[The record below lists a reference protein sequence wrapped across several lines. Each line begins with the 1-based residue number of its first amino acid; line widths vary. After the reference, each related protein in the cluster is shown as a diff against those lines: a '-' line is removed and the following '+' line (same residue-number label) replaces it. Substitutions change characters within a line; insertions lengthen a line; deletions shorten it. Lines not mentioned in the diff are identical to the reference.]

1 VSIVT
6 DRRAGTALSAGA
18 GSTGSRDRGAP
29 VRIIQIY
36 AVLLVLIPPTHI
48 IGPLGAMGTPATV
61 LGVVALMLWGVAV
74 LTPGDYLCRT
84 VVAVR
89 VVMGLLVGTI
99 LLGYAALHLRHIPGA
114 ELLGSD
120 RALLQ
125 VLSWA
130 GVALLAAEGLRDRG
144 ELYRVLRTLSAAVAV
159 MAVVGL
165 LQFRSGIDLAELAN
179 QIPGLQENAEL
190 VSIQDRAG
198 FRRPAGTSTHPIE
211 FGCVIAMAFP
221 LALHLARFDVARSPV
236 RRWLPV
242 GAVAVGIPVAVSRS
256 AVLGAVVAAVVIFLG
271 LEPRLRPRALGAAAA
286 FIVVIYATTP
296 GLLGTLRNLFVNAG
310 SDSSITYRT
319 NDYEAVGEYIRQA
332 PWLGRGPGTFLS
344 DSYIIL
350 DNQYL
355 LSAVEIGLVGL
366 SVVIGY
372 LLATAFLGRGA
383 RHRTTDP
390 AVRDLGQAL
399 AAASLASAVT
409 AFTFDGFSFL
419 MFAGFVPLCL
429 GVAGALWAIERTAE
443 RRLGVEQSLEA
454 EGWEPSREA
463 APVGVP
469 GASAGYRRGEDA
481 TFWVVDVASPAG
493 ATFIERGGDAGQA
506 GHELYGADGELEWLT
521 TSDAEPFGIMTGLS
535 SDQAGHGPIGDDGR
549 DTHDLRRVVALIGA
563 GVALAVLAA
572 LPFAI
577 DGGGN
582 DQDVAVAPIVT
593 PPLPTPTSTS
603 TTVPPNIATSSRP
616 SGTTAPRSRIIATAE
631 PEFAPMVRPL
641 RTDTM
646 AGTSARPS
654 SALSPTSSPTPP
666 PTGGPTVTTMPSTVP
681 PTPTTVP
688 PTTTTTAA
696 PTTTTVPTTTTAPA
710 TTTTTAAPPPP

>member
-84 VVAVR
+84 AVPVR
-89 VVMGLLVGTI
+89 VVMGLLVGTT
-99 LLGYAALHLRHIPGA
+99 LLGYAVLHLRHIPGA

-120 RALLQ
+120 RALLK

-165 LQFRSGIDLAELAN
+165 LQFRSGIDLAELVN
-179 QIPGLQENAEL
+179 RIPGLQENAEL

-198 FRRPAGTSTHPIE
+198 FRRPAGTATHPIE

-271 LEPRLRPRALGAAAA
+271 LEPRLRPRALAAAAA

-296 GLLGTLRNLFVNAG
+296 GLLGTLRDLFVNAG

-332 PWLGRGPGTFLS
+332 PWLGRGPGTFLA
-344 DSYIIL
+344 DNYIIL

-355 LSAVEIGLVGL
+355 LSAIEIGLVGL
-366 SVVIGY
+366 IVVIGY
-372 LLATAFLGRGA
+372 LIATAFLGRGT
-383 RHRTTDP
+383 RHRTKDP
-390 AVRDLGQAL
+390 AIRDLGQAL
-399 AAASLASAVT
+399 AATSLASAVA
-409 AFTFDGFSFL
+409 AFTFDGFVFL
-419 MFAGFVPLCL
+419 MFAGFIPLCL
-429 GVAGALWAIERTAE
+429 GVAGALWTMERAAE
-443 RRLGVEQSLEA
+443 RPIGVERPLEV
-454 EGWEPSREA
+454 ERWDPPREA
-463 APVGVP
+463 PPVGVLDEP
-469 GASAGYRRGEDA
+469 AADRRAEDA
-481 TFWVVDVASPAG
+481 TPRAADVTDLAG
-493 ATFIERGGDAGQA
+493 AALAYRSDDAGQA
-506 GHELYGADGELEWLT
+506 GHEQHRADEEFEWLT
-521 TSDAEPFGIMTGLS
+521 PSVEEPFVITARS
-535 SDQAGHGPIGDDGR
+535 SSGQPRRVRTGDDR
-549 DTHDLRRVVALIGA
+549 HDTHDLRRVVALIGA

-572 LPFAI
+572 LPFTI
-577 DGGGN
+577 DRDRN
-582 DQDVAVAPIVT
+582 DPDLAVTRIPPRT
-593 PPLPTPTSTS
+593 PSMPVITS
-603 TTVPPNIATSSRP
+603 TTTSTATSARP
-616 SGTTAPRSRIIATAE
+616 SDTTSTVPRIIATAQ
-631 PEFAPMVRPL
+631 PPPATPVRPL
-641 RTDTM
+641 RSDDTT
-646 AGTSARPS
+646 AASSNRRSAQSPS
-654 SALSPTSSPTPP
+654 SSPTSPP
-666 PTGGPTVTTMPSTVP
+666 VSGPTGTT
-681 PTPTTVP
+681 TPATVP
-688 PTTTTTAA
+688 PTTTTTTT
-696 PTTTTVPTTTTAPA
+696 PTTTTTTPTTTTTTTP
-710 TTTTTAAPPPP
+710 TTTTTTTTIPTSP